1 MGKQADRP
9 SRQQTQASRADLVL
23 GDESRLEKPMFRN
36 LNGEDQFNP
45 AHVVKLVGGREYS
58 LEPSSMR
65 PETCKP
71 PRNGF
76 ERLRKGMGTSK
87 HFGNG
92 PSSQP
97 FPRIDRARNCGK
109 D

>member
-1 MGKQADRP
+1 
-9 SRQQTQASRADLVL
+9 
-23 GDESRLEKPMFRN
+23 MFRD
-36 LNGEDQFNP
+36 LTGLDQFDP
-45 AHVVKLVGGREYS
+45 AHVEKLVGRRAYS

-76 ERLRKGMGTSK
+76 ERLRKGMGTSR
-87 HFGNG
+87 HFGDG
-92 PSSQP
+92 PSNP
-97 FPRIDRARNCGK
+97 PLFRVDRARNCGK